1 MNRFFNIATGAIGV
15 FYVINDTCYRLM
27 VNLYRH
33 QGYSPDKVERLANNS
48 DIFGLIIILAILITI
63 FGVTAIVSN
72 MILFSQKLFFLKIL
86 MNVTTMLMPFIYVD
100 NLWFVIYE
108 GFFCLI
114 FIIYLVNLKKIDV
127 NNPDGQTLHK
137 KISNSSSKN
146 NISGYNK

>member
-1 MNRFFNIATGAIGV
+1 M

-86 MNVTTMLMPFIYVD
+86 MNVTTML
-100 NLWFVIYE
+100 LS
-108 GFFCLI
+108 LI
-114 FIIYLVNLKKIDV
+114 HI
-127 NNPDGQTLHK
+127 
-137 KISNSSSKN
+137 
-146 NISGYNK
+146 

>member
-1 MNRFFNIATGAIGV
+1 M

-72 MILFSQKLFFLKIL
+72 MILFSQKLFFLKVL

-127 NNPDGQTLHK
+127 NNPDRRTIHK
-137 KISNSSSKN
+137 EISNSSSKN